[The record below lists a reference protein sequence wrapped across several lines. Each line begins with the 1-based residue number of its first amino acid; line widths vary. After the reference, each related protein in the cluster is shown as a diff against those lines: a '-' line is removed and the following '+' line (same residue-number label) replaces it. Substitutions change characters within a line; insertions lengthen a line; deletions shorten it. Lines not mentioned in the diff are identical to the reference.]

1 MTYTEFELVDFAN
14 YVLNHRSMS
23 SQNGDV
29 GHNEFMG
36 WLEQRKPQEFI
47 RRVREYKLD
56 LLFNYEDKEI
66 KFTKEEYLKLQN
78 IRNIGNCWGP
88 SMERHYLE
96 FLDVDWNLV
105 KREYK
110 INEILK

>member
-14 YVLNHRSMS
+14 YVLNNRHMS

-36 WLEQRKPQEFI
+36 WLEQRKPNEFV

-56 LLFNYEDKEI
+56 LLFDYEDKEI
-66 KFTKEEYLKLQN
+66 KLNDEKTGGYSHLTDSEIKQIDDKLEDRFKN
-78 IRNIGNCWGP
+78 
-88 SMERHYLE
+88 
-96 FLDVDWNLV
+96 
-105 KREYK
+105 K
-110 INEILK
+110 IQIKYD

>member
-1 MTYTEFELVDFAN
+1 MKYTEFELVDFVN
-14 YVLNHRSMS
+14 YVLNHRLMS

-56 LLFNYEDKEI
+56 LLFENNKE
-66 KFTKEEYLKLQN
+66 Q
-78 IRNIGNCWGP
+78 
-88 SMERHYLE
+88 
-96 FLDVDWNLV
+96 
-105 KREYK
+105 
-110 INEILK
+110 